1 LLSAFFAK
9 VLTPFVLNPAQKTIH
24 KLSNDSEPSRG
35 RCRRVLAMACV
46 LTMGTFAW
54 GQSTIFT
61 SSSTPSLV
69 DSNDGNPVEIGV
81 KFRSDV
87 DGYIT
92 GLRFYKASN
101 NTGTHVG
108 NIWSTSG
115 ALLGSATFT
124 NETASGWQQ
133 VTFSTPIPVSAN
145 TTYIASYFAPVGHYS
160 ANNNYFASTGA
171 DSAPLHAPA
180 DGTVGGNGVY
190 SYSSKSGFPSN
201 SYQASNYWVDVV
213 FQTSSNNGSGSGTGT
228 GSSGSG
234 TGSSGTQSTIFT
246 SSSTPT
252 VSDDNDAAPVE
263 LGLKFK
269 SDSAGS
275 ITGVRFYK
283 AAKNTGTH
291 MGHLWSASGTLLG
304 TATFANETSSGWQ
317 QANFSTPIAI
327 SANTVYIVSYFAPQG
342 HYSDDSG
349 YFSKA
354 VDRAPLHALQDGTN
368 GPNGVYYY
376 SSNSNSGGFPTNGY
390 QASNYWVDAV
400 FQSSQGSTGSPQ
412 LSTSASSLNFGSVTV
427 SSSGTQS
434 LSLTSSGTAAVT
446 INTASVSGAG
456 FSLVAGTFP
465 ATLSPGQ
472 SMTLQVQF
480 SPTSA
485 SAASGALTI
494 SSNSSTGATTTVALS
509 GTGAT
514 GSSQLSLSTT
524 TLSFGSIPINSTASQ
539 TLTLTSS
546 GTSAVTV
553 SSASVQGAGF
563 SLSGGILPVT
573 LNPKQSATLQVQ
585 FSPTTAGSASGTLAI
600 SSNSAGATS
609 SVSLAGTGTTASHEV
624 DLTWNAP
631 TNSPSTVVGYN
642 VYRAIGSGAPQL
654 INSAVVTQTSFA
666 DKTVASGTMYNYSV
680 KSVDQNNVESMPS
693 NVISLSIP

>member
-1 LLSAFFAK
+1 MLSAFFAK
-9 VLTPFVLNPAQKTIH
+9 VLTPFVLNPAQKTIQ
-24 KLSNDSEPSRG
+24 KTNNYSEPCRG

-87 DGYIT
+87 NGYIT
-92 GLRFYKASN
+92 GLRFYKASK

-115 ALLGSATFT
+115 SLLGSATFT

-133 VTFSTPIPVSAN
+133 VTFSSPIPVSAN

-160 ANNNYFASTGA
+160 ADDNYFKSTGV
-171 DSAPLHAPA
+171 DNAPLHAPA
-180 DGTVGGNGVY
+180 DGTYGPNGVY
-190 SYSSKSGFPSN
+190 SYSSKSSFPSN
-201 SYQASNYWVDVV
+201 SYLSSNYWVDVV
-213 FQTSSNNGSGSGTGT
+213 FQTSINTGSGS
-228 GSSGSG
+228 SSGS
-234 TGSSGTQSTIFT
+234 SSGTQSTIFT
-246 SSSTPT
+246 SSSAPT
-252 VSDDNDAAPVE
+252 ASDSNDAAPVE

-283 AAKNTGTH
+283 APKNTGTH
-291 MGHLWSASGTLLG
+291 VAHLWSASGTLLG
-304 TATFANETSSGWQ
+304 SATFANETSSGWQ
-317 QANFSTPIAI
+317 QANFSTPVSI

-342 HYSDDSG
+342 HYSDDTG

-354 VDRAPLHALQDGTN
+354 VDRAPLHAIQDGTS

-376 SSNSNSGGFPTNGY
+376 SSNANSGGFPTNGY

-400 FQSSQGSTGSPQ
+400 FQSSQGSTGTPQ

-446 INTASVSGAG
+446 INSASVSGTG

-524 TLSFGSIPINSTASQ
+524 TLSFGSIPVNSTASQ

-573 LNPKQSATLQVQ
+573 LNPNQSTTLQIQ
-585 FSPTTAGSASGTLAI
+585 FSPTTAGSATGTLAI
-600 SSNSAGATS
+600 SSNSAAGTS

-631 TNSPSTVVGYN
+631 TSSPTTVVGYN

-654 INSAVVTQTSFA
+654 INSAIVTQTSFA
-666 DKTVASGTMYNYSV
+666 DKSVSSGSTYNYSV
-680 KSVDQNNVESMPS
+680 KSVDQNNVESVPS